1 MFIWLNKQGVQSEEG
16 FALQFVGR
24 FIAEYREGTKVMEV
38 EIEDGFLHGKP
49 AVNVS
54 REAFKSWR
62 DDSSILPK
70 DDQNRIAENFRRAC
84 EFQGLSVVFD

>member
-1 MFIWLNKQGVQSEEG
+1 MFTWKNKQGVQSDEG

-24 FIAEYREGTKVMEV
+24 FAAEYREGSKVMEV
-38 EIEDGFLHGKP
+38 EIEDGFLDGKP

-54 REAFKSWR
+54 RAAFRSWR
-62 DDSSILPK
+62 DDSSTLPP
-70 DDQNRIAENFRRAC
+70 DDQIRIADNFRRAC